1 MGTGTAQ
8 AGVRGTV
15 IVIPD
20 ASILL
25 KWVLPGGDERNISAA
40 LSLREEAAAGAVE
53 LVVPQLWVYE
63 AGRALARQFPERADD
78 LLSVLVD
85 FRLREARLDAR
96 WRTRAVS
103 LAVTYDVSFY
113 TAAYHALA
121 LALGGV
127 FVTADER
134 YVSRASEAG
143 GVSLLRRWREQVF
156 LEDYAGK
163 RVPATAAT
171 MKGV

>member
-1 MGTGTAQ
+1 MGAAGTGAP
-8 AGVRGTV
+8 GTV
-15 IVIPD
+15 IVVPD
-20 ASILL
+20 VTVLL
-25 KWVLPGGDERNISAA
+25 KWVLPGGEKRNISSA
-40 LSLREEAAAGAVE
+40 LSLREEAVAGAIE

-85 FRLREARLDAR
+85 FRLRETRLDAR
-96 WRTRAVS
+96 WRTCAVS
-103 LAVTYDVSFY
+103 LAVTYEVSFY

-156 LEDYAGK
+156 TEDYAGK
-163 RVPATAAT
+163 KVPATAAT
-171 MKGV
+171 M